1 MKIWSKTTLQ
11 WRLTFSLLL
20 TTGVIW
26 LAVLAMTWV
35 ETEHELS
42 ELLDA
47 HLAQTA
53 ALLAAKTGDGHA
65 DDFTTTP
72 ILHKYQPRVAFQ
84 IWHEDRLIVQS
95 AQAPSVALAPS
106 GSEGVSDV
114 VHEHVAWRVFSTRG
128 NEADV
133 RVVVAELHSA
143 RDDILRAGLRSA
155 LGPVLLGLPV
165 LALLIWWVIFHA
177 LAPLRS
183 LSQTVSQRDP
193 HSLEKLNVEAASVE
207 VQPLVQEIGRAHV

>member
-72 ILHKYQPRVAFQ
+72 ILHKYQPRVVNCA
-84 IWHEDRLIVQS
+84 
-95 AQAPSVALAPS
+95 
-106 GSEGVSDV
+106 
-114 VHEHVAWRVFSTRG
+114 
-128 NEADV
+128 
-133 RVVVAELHSA
+133 
-143 RDDILRAGLRSA
+143 
-155 LGPVLLGLPV
+155 
-165 LALLIWWVIFHA
+165 
-177 LAPLRS
+177 
-183 LSQTVSQRDP
+183 
-193 HSLEKLNVEAASVE
+193 
-207 VQPLVQEIGRAHV
+207 